1 MAEQLTYEKVLEL
14 FKETDKKFKDTDKK
28 FKDTD
33 KKFKDTD
40 KRIEESLKKSREEFD
55 EELKQSR
62 KEFDERMKK
71 LDGKFGNILGS
82 FVEGL
87 IEPKLKEL
95 FIARNIPLREVH
107 KNIEIYNNKNEKQ
120 AEIDLLLVN
129 KEYSLAVEIKTTL
142 TVEDV
147 KNHIQRLDKL
157 QKYPIRTILNTKLLG
172 AVAGIKIESD
182 ADKYAYRQ
190 GLFVLKQKGEI
201 VEIANDEKFQPKE
214 WKIE

>member
-1 MAEQLTYEKVLEL
+1 MADQLTYEKVLEL
-14 FKETDKKFKDTDKK
+14 FKETDRRFNKNLIKGLN
-28 FKDTD
+28 
-33 KKFKDTD
+33 
-40 KRIEESLKKSREEFD
+40 E
-55 EELKQSR
+55 SR

-71 LDGKFGNILGS
+71 LDGKFGNVLGS

-87 IEPKLKEL
+87 VEPKLKEL

-107 KNIEIYNNKNEKQ
+107 KNIEIYNDKNEKQ

-172 AVAGIKIESD
+172 AVAGIKIESN

-201 VEIANDEKFQPKE
+201 VEIANDDKFQPKE
-214 WKIE
+214 WKIK